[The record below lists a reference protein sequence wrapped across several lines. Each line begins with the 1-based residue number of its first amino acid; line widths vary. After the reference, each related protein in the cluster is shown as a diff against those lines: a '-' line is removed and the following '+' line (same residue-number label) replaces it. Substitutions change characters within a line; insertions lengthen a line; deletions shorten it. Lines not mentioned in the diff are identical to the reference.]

1 MSCCWLLWGPQT
13 CLALNTSP
21 HLRHWLAQIVAQSE
35 GNADDELLSV
45 AVLKGGSKV
54 VCGSTSGVL
63 NIWSWGYWNDCS
75 DRFPGGPAA
84 AAAAAACLS
93 GGQPLLLQRPL
104 TGGWLHAAAAAVAV
118 VAAAAAAAACRL
130 LLLLGCCHR
139 HCMRCRGRC
148 CCSPVAPRACQC
160 PAVLASHPAS
170 CNSAGHRPMNCAVL
184 PGRPPRE
191 CDICAA
197 VRRRKRADRIL

>member
-84 AAAAAACLS
+84 ATAAAACLS

-104 TGGWLHAAAAAVAV
+104 TGGWLHAAAAAWQWWRQRRRQRPVACCCCWAAASATAC
-118 VAAAAAAAACRL
+118 AAAAAAAARL
-130 LLLLGCCHR
+130 LR
-139 HCMRCRGRC
+139 HVRV
-148 CCSPVAPRACQC
+148 SAQLSWPPTQHHATP
-160 PAVLASHPAS
+160 LAT
-170 CNSAGHRPMNCAVL
+170 
-184 PGRPPRE
+184 
-191 CDICAA
+191 DQ
-197 VRRRKRADRIL
+197 